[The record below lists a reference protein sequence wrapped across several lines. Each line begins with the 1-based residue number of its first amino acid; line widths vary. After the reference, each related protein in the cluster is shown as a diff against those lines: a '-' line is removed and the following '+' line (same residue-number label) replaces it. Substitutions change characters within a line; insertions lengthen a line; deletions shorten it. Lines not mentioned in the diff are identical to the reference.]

1 MKLGLP
7 AAGMG
12 ATISID
18 IDLIRAAEEL
28 GDDSVWTAEACGADA
43 ICLVEPKQ
51 RVRDG
56 FAVWEASRATM
67 LVLQGPNSGTLRTT
81 AELCL

>member
-28 GDDSVWTAEACGADA
+28 GDDSVWTAE
-43 ICLVEPKQ
+43 
-51 RVRDG
+51 
-56 FAVWEASRATM
+56 
-67 LVLQGPNSGTLRTT
+67 
-81 AELCL
+81 LCL